1 MTVRIRHTA
10 AMAGLIVMLVTSVIA
25 LAPDVYAQGAVPQST
40 TVKAALEQQAG
51 KRTKVQL
58 ISGQELEGKVQSVG
72 SEVFVIAELTGMEF
86 FSATVRIDQVA
97 AVITRTETQ

>member
-1 MTVRIRHTA
+1 MSVRICRSA
-10 AMAGLIVMLVTSVIA
+10 ALAALVVILVTSSIT
-25 LAPDVYAQGAVPQST
+25 LAPNLYAQAAAQPTSI
-40 TVKAALEQQAG
+40 KAALEAHAG

-58 ISGQELEGKVQSVG
+58 LSGQDLEGKVQSVG

-97 AVITRTETQ
+97 AVIYRADNP